1 MNAPRLFMIGGSLLL
16 LNAAAVLTTGLW
28 RHVVADEPQASG
40 QPAVAASHDADP
52 STDSSAAASKNNS
65 EGGAAE
71 GVNSAEV
78 VNSAEAV
85 DSAPNYR
92 RVASGH
98 TSEAVDSA
106 PNYRRGASGHTS
118 EAVDSA
124 PNYRRGASGHTN
136 ETVETAPNYRRGA
149 SGHTR
154 EEVNAAEAVDAAAE
168 GLGSSPAS
176 GSNNPLDQIPIPE
189 SLPPIPSLGDHES
202 LKDDPGFQEFSRLF
216 SKVEESWEMD
226 YPTSVK
232 PRAKL
237 QSAAYFEALDNRLHS
252 AEQLCSVARCI
263 AAEAARQNASGHAK
277 QSEELLQMATQ
288 LRDMAAKLLVVEL

>member
-78 VNSAEAV
+78 VNSA
-85 DSAPNYR
+85 
-92 RVASGH
+92 
-98 TSEAVDSA
+98 EAVDSA